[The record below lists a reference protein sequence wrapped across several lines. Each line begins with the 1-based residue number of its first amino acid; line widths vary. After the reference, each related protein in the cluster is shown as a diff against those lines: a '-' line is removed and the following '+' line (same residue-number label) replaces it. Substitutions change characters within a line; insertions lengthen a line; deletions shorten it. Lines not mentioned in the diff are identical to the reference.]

1 MPDGFLLT
9 EVYTL
14 HRVEARVAVVSA
26 NDKHFGFDGC
36 CGDIT
41 ALPADQLKHNG
52 GHFERDM

>member
-14 HRVEARVAVVSA
+14 NRVEERVAVVSSD
-26 NDKHFGFDGC
+26 DKHFGFDGC

-41 ALPADQLKHNG
+41 TLPTDQLKHIRG
-52 GHFERDM
+52 AF